1 GYPDLP
7 AWNPGFAKEDE
18 EAVII
23 AHNWDELRTLMWNYV
38 GIVRSNRRLEYAAR
52 RIANLKQE
60 INQCYWERKL
70 SKDLVELRNL
80 VTVADLIVTS
90 AQMRKESRGLHQNL
104 DYPELDDALFRRDTV
119 I

>member
-1 GYPDLP
+1 M
-7 AWNPGFAKEDE
+7 
-18 EAVII
+18 II